1 MFGRRSITRILWMG
15 LALAVFAVPVAHAA
29 SQDVY
34 IWTDTEGQ
42 ERWSNRPPDMNT
54 VAEDTSVRV
63 VTPRF
68 RNQVFR
74 VPRARDF
81 EPMGPPSTE
90 EPLDMDVEADVE
102 PESDVPEN
110 DVEPED
116 AVDVDRPESDEEA
129 NEVDE
134 DEVTEAPGDDEAEA
148 EDEHEEN
155 DEEAPPWWEL

>member
-1 MFGRRSITRILWMG
+1 MFGCRSITRIFWMG
-15 LALAVFAVPVAHAA
+15 LAFAVFAIPVVHAAA

-54 VAEDTSVRV
+54 VAEGTSVRV

-81 EPMGPPSTE
+81 EPMGQPLAE
-90 EPLDMDVEADVE
+90 EPPDPDVE
-102 PESDVPEN
+102 PDVESELDPPEN
-110 DVEPED
+110 DVETDDP
-116 AVDVDRPESDEEA
+116 VDVEQPESDEES
-129 NEVDE
+129 
-134 DEVTEAPGDDEAEA
+134 TEADEEEAPDTPEDDETD
-148 EDEHEEN
+148 DESEGN
-155 DEEAPPWWEL
+155 DDEAPPWWEL